1 MTHPTSIPAEDTLR
15 KTDAFSLCVYP
26 PADGLL
32 RTEITLGSAPAV
44 TLTLAAAQDELTKL
58 RTWME
63 DIARGIS
70 PALVCFADGTAL
82 SCRRE
87 YDDETGF
94 AKTERFLDEEYPTG
108 ISTFCVR
115 DAQGAEYGALIKT
128 KHFLNYL
135 YISLL
140 TGGNPDRD
148 ADYLPHFSEQ
158 WYAHTPIRQR
168 CERYYDHYRIFSSRL
183 LEWYLSC
190 KEARP
195 RHIPSFKPLPD
206 TTDFVLMWED
216 FVDALFWHNGGCCG
230 YSECLGLNDVSID
243 LSDIPELAVWSHD
256 FDELTSKVMKN
267 GIDEEAPY
275 AAIGEEVRSEW
286 HTRGLKLAEK
296 IRPRIPRPF
305 VLIYEQSWDL
315 AYDTPYFDNDC
326 GRIIFDERFIAEDT

>member
-58 RTWME
+58 RAWME

-70 PALVCFADGTAL
+70 PALVSFADGTAL

-115 DAQGAEYGALIKT
+115 DAQGTEYGALIKT
-128 KHFLNYL
+128 KHFLNLL
-135 YISLL
+135 YMEVLL
-140 TGGNPDRD
+140 DRKPSH
-148 ADYLPHFSEQ
+148 LV
-158 WYAHTPIRQR
+158 
-168 CERYYDHYRIFSSRL
+168 
-183 LEWYLSC
+183 EWYLSC
-190 KEARP
+190 REALPKRFP
-195 RHIPSFKPLPD
+195 HFKSKPIRKATLKMWADFADAVFWQGSNIGDYNYLHIDD
-206 TTDFVLMWED
+206 T
-216 FVDALFWHNGGCCG
+216 
-230 YSECLGLNDVSID
+230 YID
-243 LSDIPELAVWSHD
+243 LSDISSLETWYDDFYLLASEDDMHTKPP
-256 FDELTSKVMKN
+256 FA
-267 GIDEEAPY
+267 I
-275 AAIGEEVRSEW
+275 IGEEARQEW
-286 HTRGLKLAEK
+286 HVRGLKIAESL
-296 IRPRIPRPF
+296 RSRIPQHYVF
-305 VLIYEQSWDL
+305 VYMQSWPLADL
-315 AYDTPYFDNDC
+315 TPYFANDC